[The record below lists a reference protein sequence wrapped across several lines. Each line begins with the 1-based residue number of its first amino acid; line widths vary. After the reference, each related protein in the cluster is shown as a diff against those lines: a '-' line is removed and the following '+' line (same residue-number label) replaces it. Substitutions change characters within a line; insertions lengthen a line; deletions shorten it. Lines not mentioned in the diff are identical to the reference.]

1 MLRSE
6 SACTP
11 SFLFGSQ
18 RCNCAHQWE
27 TIRELAAHFNT
38 VAPPAIDSGRD
49 FELWVQEQ
57 FEYSNN
63 KHTARS
69 GRQGLIVMHVDTQNG
84 MGSGYSADEFSF
96 DLFSRASLRHR
107 GEYSAEQIHQTSM
120 AGGFR
125 AIGIE
130 PDPRSANSECGYKIT
145 PIVLDWLGTSHE
157 LIFLSNNKAKIRQLE
172 AAHYSVKRVKSLG
185 TVNAAG
191 AQEAEERGT
200 EFGHMDIDPSFI
212 SFEEEMNR
220 LIHEVAAVATEAN
233 LAQTQFEPAQ
243 FYTNSGSVRELC

>member
-1 MLRSE
+1 
-6 SACTP
+6 
-11 SFLFGSQ
+11 
-18 RCNCAHQWE
+18 
-27 TIRELAAHFNT
+27 
-38 VAPPAIDSGRD
+38 
-49 FELWVQEQ
+49 
-57 FEYSNN
+57 
-63 KHTARS
+63 
-69 GRQGLIVMHVDTQNG
+69 
-84 MGSGYSADEFSF
+84 
-96 DLFSRASLRHR
+96 
-107 GEYSAEQIHQTSM
+107 
-120 AGGFR
+120 
-125 AIGIE
+125 
-130 PDPRSANSECGYKIT
+130 
-145 PIVLDWLGTSHE
+145 